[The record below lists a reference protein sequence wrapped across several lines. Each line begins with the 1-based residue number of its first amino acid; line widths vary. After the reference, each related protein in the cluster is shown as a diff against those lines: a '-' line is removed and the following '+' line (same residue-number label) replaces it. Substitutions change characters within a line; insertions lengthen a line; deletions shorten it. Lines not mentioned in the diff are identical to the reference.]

1 MSLFATFKCQ
11 LSNTFV
17 VTVVVTVVVVV
28 VIIFAVTVVVFTV
41 GFVCCNNSPIDDSP
55 KPILYGFARI
65 TSIGI
70 LMVEYEIY

>member
-17 VTVVVTVVVVV
+17 TVVVVAVVVV

-55 KPILYGFARI
+55 KPILYGFARF

>member
-17 VTVVVTVVVVV
+17 TVVV

-55 KPILYGFARI
+55 KPILYGFARF
-65 TSIGI
+65 TSIVI

>member
-17 VTVVVTVVVVV
+17 TVVVTVVV